1 MTILDNEKMVWGET
15 TNSNMRILEFKWV
28 GRSFSLIPMVD
39 TGLQ

>member
-15 TNSNMRILEFKWV
+15 TNSMRILEFKWV
-28 GRSFSLIPMVD
+28 GPSFSLIPMVD